1 MAPGRLASDLPNR
14 CSRIVN
20 TRQCE
25 TASCGELRIPIALK
39 FRQVAVPLSVLS
51 RCASSASVR
60 FHECSPGTSD

>member
-1 MAPGRLASDLPNR
+1 MVRGRLARDLPDR
-14 CSRIVN
+14 CSRVVN

-39 FRQVAVPLSVLS
+39 FRQGAVPLSVLS
-51 RCASSASVR
+51 RCPSSASVR